1 MLTVIPAIDLIGGRC
16 VRLEQGDYDK
26 QTKYADDPLEVAKQF
41 EYAGVR
47 RLHLVDLDGARSGQ
61 VKNIAVLERI
71 AENTNLKIDFGGG
84 VKSEAEVQAVLDA
97 GAEWVAVGSIAVK
110 EPERFLKWITRW
122 GGDRFFIGADV
133 RNGKLAVTGWTE
145 QTDIDAVAFISK
157 WQKSGIRKFFCT
169 DISRDGLLQGPAV
182 TVYRD
187 LIKACPGL
195 ELTASGG
202 VASVDDL
209 YALRESGCEAAIVG
223 KALYENRIAL
233 HEIAEF
239 LTPQS

>member
-1 MLTVIPAIDLIGGRC
+1 MLTVIPAIDLIDGCC
-16 VRLEQGDYDK
+16 VRLEQGDYGK

-41 EYAGVR
+41 ENAGVR
-47 RLHLVDLDGARSGQ
+47 RLHLVDLDGAKSGR
-61 VKNIAVLERI
+61 VKNISVLERI
-71 AENTNLKIDFGGG
+71 AGNTDLQIDFGGG

-97 GAEWVAVGSIAVK
+97 GAKWIAVGSIVVK
-110 EPERFLKWITRW
+110 EPERFSAWITRW

-145 QTDIDAVAFISK
+145 QTDIDAVTFICK
-157 WQKSGIRKFFCT
+157 WQGSGIRKFFCT
-169 DISRDGLLQGPAV
+169 DISRDGLLQGPAI

-202 VASVDDL
+202 VASIEDL
-209 YALRESGCEAAIVG
+209 YALQESGCEGAIVG

-233 HEIAEF
+233 HEMGEF
-239 LTPQS
+239 LTP